1 MLHLLTSHILG
12 GEWVFV
18 ASPFDKVRPDV
29 ASLAIALQLSVN
41 GYLTYYAVAP
51 LSQNIDCTANNCRR

>member
-1 MLHLLTSHILG
+1 MLG